1 MLRLRRACCAA
12 QEDTLG
18 ELGGARTSH
27 SHRRRSTSLA
37 RLESAS
43 VLITYSPLDA
53 FEAMSEGAALMHG
66 DGLAAS
72 LHTCAASY
80 RVLILLGLL

>member
-1 MLRLRRACCAA
+1 MRH
-12 QEDTLG
+12 
-18 ELGGARTSH
+18 SH

-53 FEAMSEGAALMHG
+53 FEAMSEGAALMHS

-72 LHTCAASY
+72 LHTCAEHYGPSTVSWSRCA
-80 RVLILLGLL
+80 